1 MKDLSP
7 KYILQKTAE
16 EFIVERNLK
25 DEENVKV
32 LNQKS
37 NLNKYQ
43 QTQ

>member
-7 KYILQKTAE
+7 RYILQKTAK
-16 EFIVERNLK
+16 EFLVERNLK

-37 NLNKYQ
+37 NLKHSGKH
-43 QTQ
+43 